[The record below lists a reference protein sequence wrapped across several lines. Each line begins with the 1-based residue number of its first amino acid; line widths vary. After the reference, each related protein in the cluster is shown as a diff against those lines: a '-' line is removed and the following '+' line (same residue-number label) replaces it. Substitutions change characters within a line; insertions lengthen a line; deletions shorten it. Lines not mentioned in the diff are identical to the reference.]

1 MSGNIREAIL
11 NIYNLAFGL
20 FLFVSPWLFAFAHG
34 VAGLD
39 AWFSS
44 AVILIISILGFL
56 RFAEWEEWATFG
68 VASWLL
74 ISPWLLG
81 IGHLPARID
90 FWIGI
95 LVAYIALLVLW
106 LLHYMPASSEARWPC
121 SAKATTERRK
131 PG

>member
-1 MSGNIREAIL
+1 MSSNKREAIL
-11 NIYNLAFGL
+11 NVYNLAFGL

-44 AVILIISILGFL
+44 AVILIISFVGVL
-56 RFAEWEEWATFG
+56 RFAEWEEWAVLG

-74 ISPWLLG
+74 VSPWLLG

-95 LVAYIALLVLW
+95 LVAYIALIVLW
-106 LLHYMPASSEARWPC
+106 LLHYMPASSEVR
-121 SAKATTERRK
+121 
-131 PG
+131 